1 MKVGISCDL
10 KRAGDRDFRCFF
22 ELSQQVIGG
31 KWKFKILFYLSQNS
45 VMRFGELRD
54 AIYGISEKV
63 LIQQLKE
70 LAADQIVHREVYKQ
84 VPPKVEYSLT
94 PLGQTLIPTLE
105 NLFDWGQ
112 KYASHLVAQKCNMP
126 IEPGEIL
133 DDIELRVK
141 EVTD

>member
-112 KYASHLVAQKCNMP
+112 KYASHLVAQKCKMP